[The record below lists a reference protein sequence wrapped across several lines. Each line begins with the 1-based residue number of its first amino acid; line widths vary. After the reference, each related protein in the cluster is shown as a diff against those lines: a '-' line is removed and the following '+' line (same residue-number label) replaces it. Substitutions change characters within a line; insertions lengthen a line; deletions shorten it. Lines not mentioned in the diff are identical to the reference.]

1 MILIDKKR
9 HSHFTLNSWFGK
21 ALIRLSFTHQK
32 QVTTGLDFEME
43 QRRPKCIWSLYLRR
57 THQRNFAQ
65 NTNCLMICE
74 AKENVRPS
82 HLFSPLVSHLSRW
95 ETINHHPL
103 SSWYLSIILS
113 LMVPFWWF
121 CQVTPAPPAR
131 PADMVEMALVVVVVG
146 TWVFGHGRK
155 MEGKCEKI
163 LGKYGKTYYKWR
175 FIAGENL
182 L

>member
-1 MILIDKKR
+1 MIWESTNTFIFYPSETGHDRPRFRNGAAKTEMHLISLPQADSPTKFCPKYQLFDDLWGKR
-9 HSHFTLNSWFGK
+9 K
-21 ALIRLSFTHQK
+21 
-32 QVTTGLDFEME
+32 
-43 QRRPKCIWSLYLRR
+43 
-57 THQRNFAQ
+57 
-65 NTNCLMICE
+65 CE
-74 AKENVRPS
+74 AFASFFTTSQSLKSVGNHQPS
-82 HLFSPLVSHLSRW
+82 
-95 ETINHHPL
+95 TINHHPL

-113 LMVPFWWF
+113 LMAPFWWF
-121 CQVTPAPPAR
+121 CQVTPAR